1 MQISLVDAL
10 STARRIS
17 ALIRK
22 HDSISIAVAWG
33 GITPV
38 AEILL
43 ANSEKLESILLG
55 VDFSATE
62 ADFIDRLVDVPNAY
76 VAKNRPGCFH
86 PKIFYFE
93 SGAEAEAV
101 IGSANF
107 TKGGLGKNLEAGVH
121 AKGAANHPFFAQV
134 REQLNAYHNL
144 RLPITLDFAKS
155 YRRQASAAASKQRPK
170 CPILPDER
178 EDWNRV
184 NSSLATMEWS
194 KFVVLARADRFHDFA
209 KRMKLMRAIQQIFSR
224 APSFANVTAAE
235 AKGIAGVLGRGEA
248 EEEGLDGFDW
258 GWFGSMGGAG
268 TFAELIGLAD
278 GALAAALDTIPWR
291 GDVTEAEFDDYVAAF
306 TAAFSNSSRTARL
319 APATRLLA
327 MKRPDV
333 FVCVNGGNTTG
344 LAKALSFAPTTIKL
358 ENYWERVIEPI
369 RQAPWYISPRPAGK
383 NMELWDARVAMLDA
397 IYYRPKTKGGVQ

>member
-10 STARRIS
+10 STARQIS

-43 ANSEKLESILLG
+43 ANSEKFESILLG

-93 SGAEAEAV
+93 SGAKAEAV
-101 IGSANF
+101 IGSSNF
-107 TKGGLGKNLEAGVH
+107 TKGGLGNNFEAGVH
-121 AKGAANHPFFAQV
+121 AKGAADHPFFAQV
-134 REQLNAYHNL
+134 REQLKAYANL
-144 RLPITLDFAKS
+144 RLPITQDLARS
-155 YRRQASAAASKQRPK
+155 YRRQARAAASKPRPMH
-170 CPILPDER
+170 PILPDER
-178 EDWNRV
+178 KTWNRV
-184 NSSLATMEWS
+184 NSALATMEWS
-194 KFVVLARADRFHDFA
+194 KFVELARIDRFHDFT
-209 KRMKLMRAIQQIFSR
+209 KRMKLMRAIQAIFSR
-224 APSFANVTAAE
+224 TPSFAKVTVAE
-235 AKGIAGVLGRGEA
+235 AKGIAGVLGKSEA
-248 EEEGLDGFDW
+248 EEEGLDGLDW

-268 TFAELIGLAD
+268 TFAELIGLED
-278 GALAAALDTIPWR
+278 GALAAALDAIPRR
-291 GDVTEAEFDDYVAAF
+291 GDVTEADFDDYVAAF

-327 MKRPDV
+327 MKRPDF
-333 FVCVNGGNTTG
+333 FVCVNGGNTPG
-344 LAKALSFAPTTIKL
+344 LAEALSFAPTTIKL
-358 ENYWERVIEPI
+358 ENYWGRVIEPI
-369 RQAPWYISPRPAGK
+369 RQAPWYTSSRPTGR

-397 IYYRPKTKGGVQ
+397 IYYRPTTKGDS